1 MKPKPNQEQNT
12 PSVVQDGGAAAAS
25 GFSMGK
31 SLFADKPESLYQVK
45 RIRCGNVNCWLVSGS
60 KALPTNGSVLVDTG
74 RKEDFPRLEQLCRE
88 NRVKLI
94 LLTHGHPDH
103 AGSAALL
110 RQSLHIPVAMGKAD
124 LPLLGHPA
132 ARPLYGRGLM
142 GKALLAMSRKACP
155 SPERISRRNCFWKAG
170 RIFTAMGFPSEFWP
184 CPAIRRGAW
193 GMRSTIAISAPGMR

>member
-74 RKEDFPRLEQLCRE
+74 RKEDFPKLEQLCRE
-88 NRVKLI
+88 K
-94 LLTHGHPDH
+94 
-103 AGSAALL
+103 
-110 RQSLHIPVAMGKAD
+110 K
-124 LPLLGHPA
+124 LPLYLT
-132 ARPLYGRGLM
+132 
-142 GKALLAMSRKACP
+142 
-155 SPERISRRNCFWKAG
+155 E
-170 RIFTAMGFPSEFWP
+170 
-184 CPAIRRGAW
+184 GANHSMET
-193 GMRSTIAISAPGMR
+193 GDVLKDLETMKQIMEQCEAYLSGI